1 MKISK
6 LIFINILIT
15 IFFLLIV
22 EMLIATFYFYKYNS
36 MSYFSA
42 SSWLTTK
49 IANEIDRSIA
59 LKIAGKRV
67 LIDIDQVLFDPKNT
81 NEKNFSNFLLNSYEN
96 HFQKFYDL
104 VNEHNLNLVV
114 LYIPNSN
121 SNKINKN
128 YDNFFKDV
136 ANKNK
141 INYISMYELL
151 NIKREDIFL
160 VPYNGHLTRFTN
172 NQIARKIN
180 EYIKIK
186 NINKQKSFICED
198 IKGKFQPNKS
208 QLYLTIPEGPYYLI
222 TDEYGFRNTQI
233 ESYNKNFP
241 NIFIIGDSFTFGPY
255 MSFHDSYPGALNR
268 NLKDWNVING
278 GVSSFSIRSEY
289 NLLKDNIE
297 CLSPSLIV
305 LQVSNNDIYGMT
317 NKQYNEYNYKS
328 EVLQLTNEEIE
339 FYKYLESKN

>member
-1 MKISK
+1 
-6 LIFINILIT
+6 
-15 IFFLLIV
+15 
-22 EMLIATFYFYKYNS
+22 MLIATFYFYKFNS
-36 MSYFSA
+36 LSYSSA
-42 SSWLTTK
+42 SSWLTKK

-59 LKIAGKRV
+59 LNAVKKRV
-67 LIDIDQVLFDPKNT
+67 PIDFNQVVFNPKNK
-81 NEKNFSNFLLNSYEN
+81 NEKKFSNFLLNSYIN
-96 HFQKFYDL
+96 HFKKFYDL
-104 VNEHNLNLVV
+104 VNKHSLDLVI
-114 LYIPNSN
+114 LYIPNSDKN
-121 SNKINKN
+121 EININ
-128 YDNFFKDV
+128 YDNFFKDL
-136 ANKNK
+136 AYKNK
-141 INYISMYELL
+141 INYISMYDLL

-186 NINKQKSFICED
+186 NIKKQKSFICDD

-208 QLYLTIPEGPYYLI
+208 QLYLTLTEAPYYML
-222 TDEYGFRNTQI
+222 TDKYGFRNTQI
-233 ESYNKNFP
+233 DSYDKKLP
-241 NIFIIGDSFTFGPY
+241 NLFIIGDSFTFGPY
-255 MSFHDSYPGALNR
+255 MSFHDSYPGTLKR

-305 LQVSNNDIYGMT
+305 LQVTNNDIHGMT

-328 EVLQLTNEEIE
+328 EVLQLTDQELE
-339 FYKYLESKN
+339 FYKYLENKN